1 MNPIRPYL
9 ACLMLVVPII
19 LLLTAMCVGGC
30 STARIHE
37 SYERGLPDAPAT
49 GAAPMAG
56 DQRTVTQT
64 VSATR
69 VMSLAGTSPGETI
82 THVKPLK
89 VTGDGADFGGME
101 PVEPPARGPVLLI
114 TAGVLCALA
123 GGAVLMFV
131 SGGRKIGLGV
141 IGLGAAFIVA
151 GMAFEAYPWAAL
163 VLLGLAGVGAAVWL
177 YLSTRNSARTEQAL
191 QIVAAGIEQTPDNEA
206 VKENISNAAATR
218 DAKQVVKDV
227 ITQIKKTL

>member
-1 MNPIRPYL
+1 MNRNRPYL
-9 ACLMLVVPII
+9 TYLTLVFPIV
-19 LLLTAMCVGGC
+19 LPLAATCVGGC
-30 STARIHE
+30 STAKVQE
-37 SYERGLPDAPAT
+37 SYQRGLPDPFAT
-49 GAAPMAG
+49 GAAPAAD
-56 DQRTVTQT
+56 DQRTVTRT

-69 VMSLAGTSPGETI
+69 VMSLAGSSPGETI

-114 TAGVLCALA
+114 TAGILCALA

-163 VLLGLAGVGAAVWL
+163 VLLGLAGVAGAVWV